1 MGFLKLFKTREDHR
15 PLTRL
20 PSGSFT
26 IDREGRVVASTLPQ
40 SFPAAQVSQIS
51 HLVRAAFRSAHQAE
65 ITISEL
71 IVEFAALR
79 ITARELKGGAII
91 FLSPLIP
98 Y

>member
-1 MGFLKLFKTREDHR
+1 MGFLNFFRKPEDR

-40 SFPAAQVSQIS
+40 SFPAAHVSQIS
-51 HLVRAAFRSAHQAE
+51 HQVRAVFRSAQQADLA
-65 ITISEL
+65 ISEL
-71 IVEFAALR
+71 IVEYAALR
-79 ITARELKGGAII
+79 LSARELKGGAII

-98 Y
+98 K

>member
-1 MGFLKLFKTREDHR
+1 MGFLNLFRKPEDR

-26 IDREGRVVASTLPQ
+26 IDRDGRVVASTLPQ
-40 SFPAAQVSQIS
+40 SFPAAHVAQIS
-51 HLVRAAFRSAHQAE
+51 HQVRAAFRSAHQAD
-65 ITISEL
+65 IGISEL

-79 ITARELKGGAII
+79 LSARELKGGAII

-98 Y
+98 K

>member
-1 MGFLKLFKTREDHR
+1 MGFLKFLRKADDR

-26 IDREGRVVASTLPQ
+26 IDRDGRVVTSTLPQ
-40 SFPAAQVSQIS
+40 SFPAAHVTQIS
-51 HLVRAAFRSAHQAE
+51 HQVRAAFRSAQQAE

-71 IVEFAALR
+71 IVEYAALR
-79 ITARELKGGAII
+79 LTARELKGGAII

-98 Y
+98 N

>member
-1 MGFLKLFKTREDHR
+1 MGFLNFFRKPEDR

-40 SFPAAQVSQIS
+40 SFPAAHVAQIS
-51 HLVRAAFRSAHQAE
+51 HQVRAAFRSAHEAD
-65 ITISEL
+65 IAISEL
-71 IVEFAALR
+71 IVEYAALR
-79 ITARELKGGAII
+79 LSARELKEGAMI

-98 Y
+98 Q